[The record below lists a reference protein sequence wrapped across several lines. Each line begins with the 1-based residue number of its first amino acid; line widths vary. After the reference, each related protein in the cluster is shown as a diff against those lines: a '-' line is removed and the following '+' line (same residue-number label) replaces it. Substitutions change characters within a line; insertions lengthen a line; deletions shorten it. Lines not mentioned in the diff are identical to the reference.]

1 MLLLHAIRLTIYR
14 AIHLKKRQVILSSR
28 HSSRDHGLCMLRE
41 SLPAHLSWFGA
52 LQKVDAYSLLRGY
65 PELHVKEINENTAMQ
80 AALQSAV
87 NAHKPILTECGG
99 MMALAEAINDTPV
112 FGLLAG
118 HCQIKKCFQGLV
130 TQHVS
135 LAQVEV
141 AAHTFHY
148 GSFTTPLAIAFQ
160 ATSKNGNGEAAYQ
173 HGSITA
179 SFLHF
184 YFASNPQVTARL
196 FLAKGLGMRFFDP

>member
-1 MLLLHAIRLTIYR
+1 
-14 AIHLKKRQVILSSR
+14 
-28 HSSRDHGLCMLRE
+28 
-41 SLPAHLSWFGA
+41 
-52 LQKVDAYSLLRGY
+52 
-65 PELHVKEINENTAMQ
+65 
-80 AALQSAV
+80 
-87 NAHKPILTECGG
+87 

-135 LAQVEV
+135 LAQVEI

-173 HGSITA
+173 HCSITA

-184 YFASNPQVTARL
+184 YFASNPQVTASL
-196 FLAKGLGMRFFDP
+196 FLAKGLGMRFLTRRGFSSHATRCKAYGRVIFKPCKHFLQRTYAG